1 MLLERKCNGFRTQEA
16 VPGKQ
21 GDDTKKGNKGL
32 KLLKTIFMELL
43 WNRTRRRNKK
53 EQIQMS
59 LFFHPNAICIV
70 L

>member
-32 KLLKTIFMELL
+32 KPL
-43 WNRTRRRNKK
+43 
-53 EQIQMS
+53 
-59 LFFHPNAICIV
+59 
-70 L
+70 